1 MPPGQYRTVIMDPV
15 KRGKKKNFT
24 DNEVEVLLNEVQL
37 NKTVLFAAFSGGMS
51 KKKKTWRGDRL
62 LMR

>member
-1 MPPGQYRTVIMDPV
+1 MDPV

-24 DNEVEVLLNEVQL
+24 DNEVEVHLNEVQC

-51 KKKKTWRGDRL
+51 KKKKTWHGDRL